1 MVNTPHK
8 HTHKGFTCSKQ
19 FRLLGHRLQF
29 QLLPFL
35 LFWILRRRHFCF
47 YTPWCLLTNVTVKSS
62 LCWCHLSAGTC
73 RLTGQIRQLLLA
85 LLTDEATQNQH
96 PKWRRK
102 QMDIPTCFFLKKD
115 NSWSMMHMVAW
126 ALHDVFR
133 QAFYCFIFKK
143 DNKQGNY

>member
-35 LFWILRRRHFCF
+35 LFWIFRRRHFCF

-62 LCWCHLSAGTC
+62 LLMSFIGRHVSINWPDTSTS
-73 RLTGQIRQLLLA
+73 RSSDRWSYPESTSKM
-85 LLTDEATQNQH
+85 ATKTNGY
-96 PKWRRK
+96 PN
-102 QMDIPTCFFLKKD
+102 MLFLKKD

-133 QAFYCFIFKK
+133 QAFYCFIVKK